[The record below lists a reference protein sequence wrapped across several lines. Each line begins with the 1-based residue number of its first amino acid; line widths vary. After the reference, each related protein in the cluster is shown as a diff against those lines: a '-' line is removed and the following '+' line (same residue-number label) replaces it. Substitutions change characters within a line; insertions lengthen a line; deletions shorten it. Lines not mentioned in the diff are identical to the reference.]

1 MEDVLTVKK
10 LKEALQDVPDDLEVR
25 LVSDTGVDQ
34 GLGMVIV
41 EDAYRVNYEL
51 PDGKVSEEGLTGV
64 DYFAIYA
71 NDRETDEEDEL

>member
-41 EDAYRVNYEL
+41 EDAYRVNYEF
-51 PDGKVSEEGLTGV
+51 PDGKVSEEGATGV